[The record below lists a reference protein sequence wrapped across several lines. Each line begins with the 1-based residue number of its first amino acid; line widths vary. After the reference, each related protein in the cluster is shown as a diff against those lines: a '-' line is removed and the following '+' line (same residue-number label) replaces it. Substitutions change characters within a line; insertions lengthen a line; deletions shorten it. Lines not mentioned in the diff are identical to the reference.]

1 MDIRE
6 AAALTPTSKQRKG
19 CLVCQHLLSLFFAFY
34 QKKQVKTLTN
44 FKNKKLTKKKKKIKT
59 SFTFMLHENIFTTK
73 KHLLNKSY
81 QTNEPIFT
89 AINRPW

>member
-44 FKNKKLTKKKKKIKT
+44 FKHKILTKKKKKSKLASLLCYMKIFLQPK
-59 SFTFMLHENIFTTK
+59 STF
-73 KHLLNKSY
+73 
-81 QTNEPIFT
+81 
-89 AINRPW
+89 